1 MKAIVCKEF
10 GPPSS
15 LVYEDVELPELK
27 KSQIQIDVHSAGVN
41 FPDTLIIQD
50 KYQVKPP
57 LPFSPGGEIS
67 GVISAT
73 GESVSDW
80 KVGDEVV
87 AMIGFGGFREQV
99 ITSPSNIFR
108 KPSSM
113 DFTTASCFT
122 LTYGTS
128 HYALKNRGQLKEGEN
143 LLVLGAAGGVGIS
156 AVEIGKAMGAR
167 VIAGASSDEKLEVCK
182 EYGADEVIN
191 YGKYDLTNRDH
202 VKEFRA
208 EISKATGGKGPD
220 VIYDPVGADFTEPAL
235 RSIAWNGRFLVI
247 GWAAGHIPKIPM
259 NLYLIKG
266 CSAVGVFWGQFTA
279 LEPQEHLANMNQLTG
294 WYEEGKLKAPVTEIL
309 PLERGQEALETIL
322 ARKATGKIALTTSFY
337 KT

>member
-15 LVYEDVELPELK
+15 LVFEDVDVPELK
-27 KSQIQIDVHSAGVN
+27 SSQILVNVHSAGVN

-50 KYQVKPP
+50 KYQFKPS

-67 GVISAT
+67 GTISAM
-73 GESVSDW
+73 GESVKGW

-87 AMIGFGGFREQV
+87 GMVGHGGYSEQV
-99 ITSPSNIFR
+99 IVSPMQIFK

-128 HYALKNRGQLKEGEN
+128 HYALTNRAQLKEGET

-156 AVEIGKAMGAR
+156 AIEIGKAIGAK
-167 VIAGASSDEKLEVCK
+167 VVAAASSDDKLDVCK
-182 EYGADEVIN
+182 KYGADEVIN
-191 YGKYDLTNRDH
+191 YGSYDLTNKDQI
-202 VKEFRA
+202 KEFRS
-208 EISKATGGKGPD
+208 EIAKTSGGKGPD
-220 VIYDPVGADFTEPAL
+220 VIYDPVGGNFTEPAL
-235 RSIAWNGRFLVI
+235 RSIAWGGRFLVI
-247 GWAAGHIPKIPM
+247 GFASGPIPKIPL

-266 CSAVGVFWGQFTA
+266 CSAVGVFWGQFTM
-279 LEPQEHLANMNQLTG
+279 LEPQKHLTNMEQLTK
-294 WYEEGKLKAPVTEIL
+294 WHEEGKLKAPVTEVL
-309 PLERGQEALETIL
+309 PLEKAKEALDMML
-322 ARKATGKIALTTSFY
+322 ARKAKGKIALTTSFY
-337 KT
+337 KN

>member
-15 LVYEDVELPELK
+15 LVFEDVEVPELK
-27 KSQIQIDVHSAGVN
+27 PSQLLIDVHSAGVN

-67 GVISAT
+67 GTISSM
-73 GESVSDW
+73 GESVKGW
-80 KVGDEVV
+80 NVGDEVI
-87 AMIGFGGFREQV
+87 AMVGHGGFREQV
-99 ITSPSNIFR
+99 IVGPMQIFK

-128 HYALKNRGQLKEGEN
+128 HYALKDRAQLKEGET

-156 AVEIGKAMGAR
+156 AIEIGKALGAK
-167 VIAGASSDEKLEVCK
+167 VVAAASSDEKLAVCK

-191 YGKYDLTNRDH
+191 YGGYDLTD
-202 VKEFRA
+202 KDQIKQFRSD
-208 EISKATGGKGPD
+208 IATTSGGKGPD
-220 VIYDPVGADFTEPAL
+220 VIYDPVGGNFTEPSL
-235 RSIAWNGRFLVI
+235 RSIAWGGRFLVI
-247 GWAAGHIPKIPM
+247 GFASGPIPKIPL

-266 CSAVGVFWGQFTA
+266 CSAVGVFWGQFTM
-279 LEPQEHLANMNQLTG
+279 LEPQNHLANMEQLTK
-294 WYEEGKLKAPVTEIL
+294 WHEEGKLKAPVTEVL
-309 PLERGQEALETIL
+309 PLEQAKEALEMIL
-322 ARKATGKIALTTSFY
+322 DRKAKGKIALTTSFY
-337 KT
+337 KN

>member
-15 LVYEDVELPELK
+15 LVFEDVEVPELK
-27 KSQIQIDVHSAGVN
+27 PSQLLIDVHSAGVN

-67 GVISAT
+67 GTISSM
-73 GESVSDW
+73 GESVKGW
-80 KVGDEVV
+80 NVGDEVI
-87 AMIGFGGFREQV
+87 AMVGHGGFREQV
-99 ITSPSNIFR
+99 IVGPMQIFK

-128 HYALKNRGQLKEGEN
+128 HYALKDRAQLKEGET

-156 AVEIGKAMGAR
+156 AIEIGKALGAK
-167 VIAGASSDEKLEVCK
+167 VVAAASSDEKLAVCK

-191 YGKYDLTNRDH
+191 YGGYDLTD
-202 VKEFRA
+202 KDQIKQFRS
-208 EISKATGGKGPD
+208 EIATTSGGKGPD
-220 VIYDPVGADFTEPAL
+220 VIYDPVGGNFTEPSL
-235 RSIAWNGRFLVI
+235 RSIAWGGRFLVI
-247 GWAAGHIPKIPM
+247 GFASGPIPKIPL

-266 CSAVGVFWGQFTA
+266 CSAVGVFWGQFTM
-279 LEPQEHLANMNQLTG
+279 LEPQNHLANMEQLTK
-294 WYEEGKLKAPVTEIL
+294 WHEEGKLKAPVTEVL
-309 PLERGQEALETIL
+309 PLEQAKEALEMIL
-322 ARKATGKIALTTSFY
+322 DRKAKGKIALTTSFY
-337 KT
+337 KS

>member
-1 MKAIVCKEF
+1 
-10 GPPSS
+10 
-15 LVYEDVELPELK
+15 
-27 KSQIQIDVHSAGVN
+27 
-41 FPDTLIIQD
+41 
-50 KYQVKPP
+50 
-57 LPFSPGGEIS
+57 
-67 GVISAT
+67 
-73 GESVSDW
+73 
-80 KVGDEVV
+80 
-87 AMIGFGGFREQV
+87 
-99 ITSPSNIFR
+99 
-108 KPSSM
+108 M

-182 EYGADEVIN
+182 EYGADEIIN

-247 GWAAGHIPKIPM
+247 GWAAGYIPKIPM

-294 WYEEGKLKAPVTEIL
+294 WYEEGKLKAPVTEVL

>member
-15 LVYEDVELPELK
+15 LVFEDVEVPELK
-27 KSQIQIDVHSAGVN
+27 SSQILVDVHSAGVN

-67 GVISAT
+67 GTISSM
-73 GESVSDW
+73 GESVKGW
-80 KVGDEVV
+80 NVGDEVI
-87 AMIGFGGFREQV
+87 AMVGHGGFREQV
-99 ITSPSNIFR
+99 IVSSMQIFK

-128 HYALKNRGQLKEGEN
+128 HYALKDRAQLKEGET

-156 AVEIGKAMGAR
+156 AIEIGKAIGAK
-167 VIAGASSDEKLEVCK
+167 VVAAASSDEKLAVCK

-191 YGKYDLTNRDH
+191 YGGYDLTNKDQI
-202 VKEFRA
+202 KEFRS
-208 EISKATGGKGPD
+208 EIAKTSGGKGPD
-220 VIYDPVGADFTEPAL
+220 VIYDPVGGNFTEPAL
-235 RSIAWNGRFLVI
+235 RSIAWGGRFLVI
-247 GWAAGHIPKIPM
+247 GFASGPIPKIPL

-266 CSAVGVFWGQFTA
+266 CSAVGVFWGQFTM
-279 LEPQEHLANMNQLTG
+279 LEQQKHLANMEELTK
-294 WYEEGKLKAPVTEIL
+294 WHEEGKLKAPVTEIL
-309 PLERGQEALETIL
+309 PLEQAKEALEMIL
-322 ARKATGKIALTTSFY
+322 ARKAKGKIALTTSFY
-337 KT
+337 KN

>member
-15 LVYEDVELPELK
+15 LVFEDVDVPELK
-27 KSQIQIDVHSAGVN
+27 QNQILVDVHSAGVN

-67 GVISAT
+67 GTISAM
-73 GESVSDW
+73 GESVKGW
-80 KVGDEVV
+80 NIGDEVIG
-87 AMIGFGGFREQV
+87 MIGHGGFREQV
-99 ITSPSNIFR
+99 IASSMQIFKKPSN
-108 KPSSM
+108 M

-128 HYALKNRGQLKEGEN
+128 HYALKDRAQLKEGEI

-156 AVEIGKAMGAR
+156 AIEIGKAIGAK
-167 VIAGASSDEKLEVCK
+167 VVAAASSDEKLEVCK

-191 YGKYDLTNRDH
+191 YGGYDLTD
-202 VKEFRA
+202 KDQIKQFRSDITKTS
-208 EISKATGGKGPD
+208 EGKGPD
-220 VIYDPVGADFTEPAL
+220 VIYDPVGGNFTEPAL
-235 RSIAWNGRFLVI
+235 RSIAWGGRLLVI
-247 GWAAGHIPKIPM
+247 GFASGSIPKIPL

-266 CSAVGVFWGQFTA
+266 CSAVGVFWGQATM
-279 LEPQEHLANMNQLTG
+279 LEPQNHLANMEQLTK
-294 WYEEGKLKAPVTEIL
+294 WHEEGKLKAPVTEVL
-309 PLERGQEALETIL
+309 PLEQAKDALEMML
-322 ARKATGKIALTTSFY
+322 ARKAKGKIALTTSFY
-337 KT
+337 KS

>member
-15 LVYEDVELPELK
+15 LVFEDVNVPELK
-27 KSQIQIDVHSAGVN
+27 SSQILIDVHSAGVN

-67 GVISAT
+67 GTISAM
-73 GESVSDW
+73 GESVKGW
-80 KVGDEVV
+80 NVGDEV
-87 AMIGFGGFREQV
+87 IGMVGHGGFREQV
-99 ITSPSNIFR
+99 IVGPMQIFK

-128 HYALKNRGQLKEGEN
+128 HYALTNRAQLKEGET

-156 AVEIGKAMGAR
+156 AIEIGKAIGAK
-167 VIAGASSDEKLEVCK
+167 VVAAASSDDKLDVCK
-182 EYGADEVIN
+182 KYGADEVIN
-191 YGKYDLTNRDH
+191 YGGYDLTDKDQI
-202 VKEFRA
+202 KEFRSDIA
-208 EISKATGGKGPD
+208 KTSGGKGPD
-220 VIYDPVGADFTEPAL
+220 VIYDPVGGNFTEPAL
-235 RSIAWNGRFLVI
+235 RSIAWGGRFLAI
-247 GWAAGHIPKIPM
+247 GFASGPIPKIPL

-266 CSAVGVFWGQFTA
+266 CSAVGVFWGQFTM
-279 LEPQEHLANMNQLTG
+279 LEPQNHLANMEQLTK
-294 WYEEGKLKAPVTEIL
+294 WHEEGKLKAPVTEVL
-309 PLERGQEALETIL
+309 PLEKAKEALEMIL
-322 ARKATGKIALTTSFY
+322 ARKAKGKIALTTSFY
-337 KT
+337 KN

>member
-15 LVYEDVELPELK
+15 LVFEDVDVPELK
-27 KSQIQIDVHSAGVN
+27 SSQILVNVHSAGVN

-50 KYQVKPP
+50 KYQFKPS

-67 GVISAT
+67 GTISAM
-73 GESVSDW
+73 GESVKGW

-87 AMIGFGGFREQV
+87 GMVGHGGYSEQLIV
-99 ITSPSNIFR
+99 SPMQIFK

-128 HYALKNRGQLKEGEN
+128 HYALKDRAQLKEGET

-156 AVEIGKAMGAR
+156 AIEIGKALGAK
-167 VIAGASSDEKLEVCK
+167 VVAAASSEEKLAVCK

-191 YGKYDLTNRDH
+191 YGSYDLTNKDH
-202 VKEFRA
+202 IKEFRS
-208 EISKATGGKGPD
+208 EIAKTSGEKGPD
-220 VIYDPVGADFTEPAL
+220 VIYDPVGGNFTEPAL
-235 RSIAWNGRFLVI
+235 RSIAWGGRFLVI
-247 GWAAGHIPKIPM
+247 GFASGPIPKIPL

-266 CSAVGVFWGQFTA
+266 CSAVGVFWGQFTM
-279 LEPQEHLANMNQLTG
+279 LEPQKHLTNMEQLTK
-294 WYEEGKLKAPVTEIL
+294 WHEEGKLKAPVTEVL
-309 PLERGQEALETIL
+309 PLEKAKEALDMML
-322 ARKATGKIALTTSFY
+322 ARKAKGKIALTTSFY
-337 KT
+337 KN

>member
-15 LVYEDVELPELK
+15 LVFEDVDVPELK
-27 KSQIQIDVHSAGVN
+27 SSQILVNVHSAGVN

-50 KYQVKPP
+50 KYQFKPS

-67 GVISAT
+67 GTISAM
-73 GESVSDW
+73 GESVKGW

-87 AMIGFGGFREQV
+87 GMVGHGGYSEQV
-99 ITSPSNIFR
+99 IVSPMQIFK

-128 HYALKNRGQLKEGEN
+128 HYALKDRAQLKEGET

-156 AVEIGKAMGAR
+156 AIEIGKALGAK
-167 VIAGASSDEKLEVCK
+167 VVAAASSEEKLAVCK

-191 YGKYDLTNRDH
+191 YGSYDLTNKDH
-202 VKEFRA
+202 IKEFRS
-208 EISKATGGKGPD
+208 EIAKTSGEKGPD
-220 VIYDPVGADFTEPAL
+220 VIYDPVGGNFTEPAL
-235 RSIAWNGRFLVI
+235 RSIAWGGRFLVI
-247 GWAAGHIPKIPM
+247 GFASGPIPKIPL

-266 CSAVGVFWGQFTA
+266 CSAVGVFWGQFTM
-279 LEPQEHLANMNQLTG
+279 LEPQKHLTNMEQLTK
-294 WYEEGKLKAPVTEIL
+294 WHEEGKLKAPVTEVL
-309 PLERGQEALETIL
+309 PLEKAKEALDMML
-322 ARKATGKIALTTSFY
+322 ARKAKGKIALTTSFY
-337 KT
+337 KN

>member
-1 MKAIVCKEF
+1 M
-10 GPPSS
+10 
-15 LVYEDVELPELK
+15 
-27 KSQIQIDVHSAGVN
+27 
-41 FPDTLIIQD
+41 
-50 KYQVKPP
+50 
-57 LPFSPGGEIS
+57 
-67 GVISAT
+67 T
-73 GESVSDW
+73 GY
-80 KVGDEVV
+80 
-87 AMIGFGGFREQV
+87 GGFREQV
-99 ITSPSNIFR
+99 IVSAAQIYK
-108 KPSSM
+108 KPISM

-128 HYALKNRGQLKEGEN
+128 QYALKNRGQLKEGET

-156 AVEIGKAMGAR
+156 AVEIGKALGAK
-167 VIAGASSDEKLEVCK
+167 VIAAASSDEKLEVCK
-182 EYGADEVIN
+182 QYGADEVIN
-191 YGKYDLTNRDH
+191 YGGYDLTDRDQ
-202 VKEFRA
+202 VKQFRN
-208 EISKATGGKGPD
+208 EIAKATGGKGPD

-279 LEPQEHLANMNQLTG
+279 LEPQNHLDNMNQLTS
-294 WYEEGKLKAPVTEIL
+294 WYEEGKLKAPVTEVL

-337 KT
+337 KS

>member
-1 MKAIVCKEF
+1 
-10 GPPSS
+10 
-15 LVYEDVELPELK
+15 
-27 KSQIQIDVHSAGVN
+27 
-41 FPDTLIIQD
+41 
-50 KYQVKPP
+50 
-57 LPFSPGGEIS
+57 
-67 GVISAT
+67 
-73 GESVSDW
+73 
-80 KVGDEVV
+80 
-87 AMIGFGGFREQV
+87 
-99 ITSPSNIFR
+99 
-108 KPSSM
+108 
-113 DFTTASCFT
+113 
-122 LTYGTS
+122 
-128 HYALKNRGQLKEGEN
+128 
-143 LLVLGAAGGVGIS
+143 
-156 AVEIGKAMGAR
+156 MGAR

-247 GWAAGHIPKIPM
+247 GWAAGYIPKIPM

-294 WYEEGKLKAPVTEIL
+294 WYEEGKLKAPVTEVL
-309 PLERGQEALETIL
+309 PLEQGQQALETIL

-337 KT
+337 KSQ

>member
-15 LVYEDVELPELK
+15 LVFEDVDLPELK
-27 KSQIQIDVHSAGVN
+27 PSQILVDVHSAGVN

-50 KYQVKPP
+50 KYQFKPS

-67 GVISAT
+67 GTISAM
-73 GESVSDW
+73 GESVKGW
-80 KVGDEVV
+80 NVGDEV
-87 AMIGFGGFREQV
+87 IGMVGHGGYSEQAIV
-99 ITSPSNIFR
+99 SPMQIFK

-128 HYALKNRGQLKEGEN
+128 HYALKDRAQLKEGET

-156 AVEIGKAMGAR
+156 AIEIGKALGAK
-167 VIAGASSDEKLEVCK
+167 VVAAASSDEKLAVCK

-191 YGKYDLTNRDH
+191 YGGYDLTD
-202 VKEFRA
+202 KDQIKLFRN
-208 EISKATGGKGPD
+208 EISKTSDGKGPD
-220 VIYDPVGADFTEPAL
+220 VIYDPVGGNFTEPAL
-235 RSIAWNGRFLVI
+235 RSIAWGGRFLVI
-247 GWAAGHIPKIPM
+247 GFASGPIPKIPL

-266 CSAVGVFWGQFTA
+266 CSAVGVFWGQFTM
-279 LEPQEHLANMNQLTG
+279 LEPQNHLTNMEQLAN
-294 WYEEGKLKAPVTEIL
+294 WHEEGKLKAPVTEVL
-309 PLERGQEALETIL
+309 PLEKAKEALEMIL
-322 ARKATGKIALTTSFY
+322 ARKAKGKIALTTSFY
-337 KT
+337 KS

>member
-15 LVYEDVELPELK
+15 LVFEDVEVPEPK
-27 KSQIQIDVHSAGVN
+27 PSQILVDVHSAGVN

-50 KYQVKPP
+50 KYQFKPS

-67 GVISAT
+67 GTISAM
-73 GESVSDW
+73 GESVKGW
-80 KVGDEVV
+80 NVGDEV
-87 AMIGFGGFREQV
+87 IGMVGHGGYSEKV
-99 ITSPSNIFR
+99 IVSPTQIFK

-128 HYALKNRGQLKEGEN
+128 HYALTNRAQLKEGET

-156 AVEIGKAMGAR
+156 AIEIGKAIGAK
-167 VIAGASSDEKLEVCK
+167 VVAAASSDEKLAVCK

-191 YGKYDLTNRDH
+191 YGGYDLTNKDQI
-202 VKEFRA
+202 KEFRS
-208 EISKATGGKGPD
+208 EIAKTSGGKGPD
-220 VIYDPVGADFTEPAL
+220 VIYDPVGGNFTEPAL
-235 RSIAWNGRFLVI
+235 RSIAWGGRFLVI
-247 GWAAGHIPKIPM
+247 GFASGPIPKIPL

-266 CSAVGVFWGQFTA
+266 CSAVGVFWGQFTM
-279 LEPQEHLANMNQLTG
+279 LEQQKHLANMEELTK
-294 WYEEGKLKAPVTEIL
+294 WHEEGKLKAPVTEIL
-309 PLERGQEALETIL
+309 PLEQAKEALEMIL
-322 ARKATGKIALTTSFY
+322 ARKAKGKIALTTSFY
-337 KT
+337 KN

>member
-15 LVYEDVELPELK
+15 LVFEDVDVPELK
-27 KSQIQIDVHSAGVN
+27 QNQILVDVHSAGVN

-67 GVISAT
+67 GTISAM
-73 GESVSDW
+73 GESVKGW
-80 KVGDEVV
+80 NIGDEVIG
-87 AMIGFGGFREQV
+87 MIGHGGFREQV
-99 ITSPSNIFR
+99 IASSMQIFKKPSN
-108 KPSSM
+108 M

-128 HYALKNRGQLKEGEN
+128 HYALKDRAQLKEGET

-156 AVEIGKAMGAR
+156 AIEIGKAIGAK
-167 VIAGASSDEKLEVCK
+167 VVAAASSDEKLEVCK

-191 YGKYDLTNRDH
+191 YGGYDLTDNDQI
-202 VKEFRA
+202 KQFRSDIA
-208 EISKATGGKGPD
+208 KASGEKGPD
-220 VIYDPVGADFTEPAL
+220 VIYDPVGGNFTEPAL
-235 RSIAWNGRFLVI
+235 RSIAWGGRLLVI
-247 GWAAGHIPKIPM
+247 GFASGSIPKIPL

-266 CSAVGVFWGQFTA
+266 CSAVGVFWGQATM
-279 LEPQEHLANMNQLTG
+279 LEPQNHLANMEQLTK
-294 WYEEGKLKAPVTEIL
+294 WHEEGKLKAPVTAVL
-309 PLERGQEALETIL
+309 PLEQAKDALEMIL
-322 ARKATGKIALTTSFY
+322 ARKAKGKIALTTSFY
-337 KT
+337 KS

>member
-27 KSQIQIDVHSAGVN
+27 KSQILIDVHSAGVN

-67 GVISAT
+67 GVIGAV
-73 GESVSDW
+73 GESVTDW

-128 HYALKNRGQLKEGEN
+128 HYALKNRGQLKGGEN

-247 GWAAGHIPKIPM
+247 GWAAGYIPKIPM

-294 WYEEGKLKAPVTEIL
+294 WYEEGKLKAPVTEVL

>member
-15 LVYEDVELPELK
+15 LVFEDVEVPELK
-27 KSQIQIDVHSAGVN
+27 PSQLLIDVHSAGVN

-67 GVISAT
+67 GTISSM
-73 GESVSDW
+73 GESVKGW
-80 KVGDEVV
+80 NVGDEVI
-87 AMIGFGGFREQV
+87 AMVGHGGFREQV
-99 ITSPSNIFR
+99 IVGPMQIFK

-128 HYALKNRGQLKEGEN
+128 HYALKDRAQLKEGET

-156 AVEIGKAMGAR
+156 AIEIGKALGAK
-167 VIAGASSDEKLEVCK
+167 VVAAASSDEKLAVCK

-191 YGKYDLTNRDH
+191 YGGYDLTD
-202 VKEFRA
+202 KDQIKQFRSD
-208 EISKATGGKGPD
+208 IATTSGGKGPD
-220 VIYDPVGADFTEPAL
+220 VIYDPVGGNFTEPSL
-235 RSIAWNGRFLVI
+235 RSIAWGGRFLVI
-247 GWAAGHIPKIPM
+247 GFASGPIPKIPL

-266 CSAVGVFWGQFTA
+266 CSAVGVFWGQFTM
-279 LEPQEHLANMNQLTG
+279 LEPQNHLANMEQLTK
-294 WYEEGKLKAPVTEIL
+294 WHEEGKLKAPVTEVL
-309 PLERGQEALETIL
+309 PLEQAKEALEMIL
-322 ARKATGKIALTTSFY
+322 DRKAKGKIALTTSFY
-337 KT
+337 KS

>member
-247 GWAAGHIPKIPM
+247 GWAAGYSPKIPM

-294 WYEEGKLKAPVTEIL
+294 WYEEGKLKAPVTEVL

-322 ARKATGKIALTTSFY
+322 ARKATGKIALTTTFY
-337 KT
+337 KS

>member
-15 LVYEDVELPELK
+15 LVFEDVDVPELRS
-27 KSQIQIDVHSAGVN
+27 SQILIDVHSAGVN

-67 GVISAT
+67 GTISAI
-73 GESVSDW
+73 GESITDW

-87 AMIGFGGFREQV
+87 AMTGFGGFREQV
-99 ITSPSNIFR
+99 IVGPMQIFK

-128 HYALKNRGQLKEGEN
+128 HYALTNRAQLKEGET

-156 AVEIGKAMGAR
+156 AIEIGKAIGAK
-167 VIAGASSDEKLEVCK
+167 VVAAASSDDKLDVCK
-182 EYGADEVIN
+182 KYGADEVIN
-191 YGKYDLTNRDH
+191 YGGYDLTDKDQI
-202 VKEFRA
+202 KEFRSDIA
-208 EISKATGGKGPD
+208 KTSGGKGPD
-220 VIYDPVGADFTEPAL
+220 VIYDPVGGNFTEPAL
-235 RSIAWNGRFLVI
+235 RSIAWGGRFLVI
-247 GWAAGHIPKIPM
+247 GFASGPIPKIPL

-266 CSAVGVFWGQFTA
+266 CSAVGVFWGQFTM
-279 LEPQEHLANMNQLTG
+279 LEPQNHLANMEQLTK
-294 WYEEGKLKAPVTEIL
+294 WHEEGKLKAPVTEVL
-309 PLERGQEALETIL
+309 PLEQAKEALEMIL
-322 ARKATGKIALTTSFY
+322 ARKAKGKIALTTSFY
-337 KT
+337 KN